1 MNTFAVQTE
10 QFHKLHIPGQPL
22 ILMNVWDA
30 GSALTVEQAG
40 ATAIATGSWAV
51 AHAHG
56 YEDSEQLAWELVLAN
71 VQRICRVTRTPITI
85 DIESGY
91 SADPEIIARHVLQV
105 ISYGAVG
112 INLEDRLPDRQGM
125 YSITEQSERLRAA
138 RYAGNL
144 HDGQLFINA
153 RTDLFFQHPTDS
165 HSIQHVDQALER
177 AYAYAEAGAN
187 GLFVPGLSDLSLIE
201 ALCKQSP
208 LPINV
213 MVNHE
218 VDLNALAQCGVSRIS
233 YGPAPYLQA
242 LQTQNVMA
250 QQVYDWSS
258 AK

>member
-30 GSALTVEQAG
+30 GSAITVEQTG
-40 ATAIATGSWAV
+40 AQALATGSWAV

-71 VQRICRVTRTPITI
+71 VQHICRVTHTPVTI

-91 SADPEIIARHVLQV
+91 GVDPDMIGRHVLQV
-105 ISYGAVG
+105 IAYGAVG
-112 INLEDRLPDRQGM
+112 INLEDRLPDGQGL

-153 RTDLFFQHPTDS
+153 RTDLFFQNPTDA
-165 HSIQHVDQALER
+165 HSIQHIDQALER
-177 AYAYAEAGAN
+177 AQAYAEAGAN
-187 GLFVPGLSDLSLIE
+187 GLFVPGLSDLALIE

-213 MVNHE
+213 MVNSE
-218 VDLNALAQCGVSRIS
+218 ADWNALAQCGVARIS

-242 LQTQNVMA
+242 LQTLKQMA
-250 QQVYDWSS
+250 QQIYDLPLV
-258 AK
+258 K